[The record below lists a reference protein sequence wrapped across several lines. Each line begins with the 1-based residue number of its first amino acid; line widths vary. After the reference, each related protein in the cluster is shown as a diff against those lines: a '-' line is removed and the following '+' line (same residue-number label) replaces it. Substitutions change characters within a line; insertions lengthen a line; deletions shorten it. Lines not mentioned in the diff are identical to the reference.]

1 MENELLNPSKGKNS
15 AVTWGLATI
24 LIILGMLI
32 ASVLTFIHYN
42 KVNDLINSEKNN
54 AEQFYVDTAYTE
66 TVPTIQEILQ
76 FREDT
81 RYYMHVDS
89 VFLTMPDVVLIDIL
103 RQHGTSLSNSDIVTI
118 YESNRDTYNKVM
130 SGARSQ
136 HYKDSLDKLSNNYN
150 NIKDTTI
157 IKEE

>member
-1 MENELLNPSKGKNS
+1 MENEPLNPSKGKNS

-118 YESNRDTYNKVM
+118 YESNRSTYNKVM

-150 NIKDTTI
+150 NIEDTTI

>member
-1 MENELLNPSKGKNS
+1 MENEPLNPSKGKNS

-42 KVNDLINSEKNN
+42 KVNNLINSEKND
-54 AEQFYVDTAYTE
+54 AEQFCVDTAYTE

-76 FREDT
+76 FREDAK
-81 RYYMHVDS
+81 YYMHVDS

-118 YESNRDTYNKVM
+118 YESNRSTYNKVM

-150 NIKDTTI
+150 NIEDTTI